1 MTPKTASSLPMD
13 HPQRRALNDEVHAR
27 PPERIVPPMRLS
39 YLVLMSGD
47 RETDRADLL
56 RLLEGTSALVP
67 QPDANHYSADLG
79 AFRVKWE
86 RHTEFCRYT
95 FMVQG
100 AEPQPF
106 AMPAIQSVPQTWLS
120 RLKGQTLTAIHA
132 SVIRQAKPPDP
143 VKIADGW
150 FAGNTLIGST
160 ISGSTGRA
168 YTDFRIHGDGFG
180 RLLVY
185 DNRMTLRQAGRLVQR
200 LFEIDTYRML
210 ALLALPLARE
220 LTPFLTAS
228 ENELL
233 EIMSAMQQADEMDE
247 PVLLD
252 RLTKL
257 EAAVERR
264 HTDSQYRFAAANAY
278 YDLVLSRIDEL
289 REERIEGLQTF
300 REFNDRRFSPAIATC
315 RAVSA
320 RQAALSDRIARATV
334 LLSTRVS
341 VTRERQ
347 NQAVLQSMDRRA
359 VLQLRLQQT
368 VEGLSVAAITY
379 YIVGLIYYAAKG
391 VVSSYFNVSAET
403 LTAISIPLV
412 FALVGLG
419 LYRFRKSLHAGDGT

>member
-1 MTPKTASSLPMD
+1 MMTPQASLPQD
-13 HPQRRALNDEVHAR
+13 HPHRRALNDEVHAR
-27 PPERIVPPMRLS
+27 PPEKLIPPTRLS
-39 YLVLMSGD
+39 YLVLVSSGS
-47 RETDRADLL
+47 READMAGLL
-56 RLLEGTSALVP
+56 RLLEGTSALLP
-67 QPDANHYSADLG
+67 QPEANHYSADLG

-95 FMVQG
+95 FLVQG
-100 AEPQPF
+100 SEPQPF
-106 AMPAIQSVPQTWLS
+106 ALPAINSVPALWVAS
-120 RLKGQTLTAIHA
+120 LKGQTLCAIHA
-132 SVIRQAKPPDP
+132 SVIHAAKTPDP
-143 VKIADGW
+143 VDIADNW
-150 FAGNTLIGST
+150 FAGNPLIGSA
-160 ISGSTGRA
+160 ISGNTGRA

-185 DNRMTLRQAGRLVQR
+185 DHRMSLRQAGRLVQR

-220 LTPFLTAS
+220 LSPFIAAS
-228 ENELL
+228 EQELL
-233 EIMSAMQQADEMDE
+233 EIMNAMRDAQEADE
-247 PVLLD
+247 PALLD
-252 RLTKL
+252 RLTRL
-257 EAAVERR
+257 ESAVERR
-264 HTDSQYRFAAANAY
+264 HTDSLYRFSAANAY
-278 YDLVLSRIDEL
+278 YDLVQSRIEEL

-315 RAVSA
+315 RAVSQ

-379 YIVGLIYYAAKG
+379 YIVGLFYYAAKG
-391 VVSSYFNVSAET
+391 GLAAASGVSAET
-403 LTAISIPLV
+403 LTALSIPVVLAMV
-412 FALVGLG
+412 AFG
-419 LYRFRKSLHAGDGT
+419 LYRFRRSLHD